1 MAWCEDCGEYT
12 HTCYGNVHL
21 CENCYEKRERER
33 IIEQSKELKETS
45 DFETWDSGDTSPE
58 ENPKEAISFLAARL
72 DAESIKYM
80 TMAFYWAC
88 HDNHGIANSFSNALK
103 WAGIDL
109 FAERLK
115 WINK

>member
-12 HTCYGNVHL
+12 HTCYGDVHL
-21 CENCYEKRERER
+21 CEKCYDKREQER
-33 IIEQSKELKETS
+33 IIEQSEGLKETS
-45 DFETWDSGDTSPE
+45 DFAQWDSGDMSE
-58 ENPKEAISFLAARL
+58 LFWIHLGRYVKEPN
-72 DAESIKYM
+72 AESIKYM

-109 FAERLK
+109 FAERAK